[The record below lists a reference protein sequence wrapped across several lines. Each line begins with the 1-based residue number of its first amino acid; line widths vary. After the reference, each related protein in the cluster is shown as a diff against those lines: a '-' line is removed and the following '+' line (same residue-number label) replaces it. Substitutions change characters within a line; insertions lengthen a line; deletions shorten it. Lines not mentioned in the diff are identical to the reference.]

1 MKNTE
6 SIVLA
11 LCLCAG
17 GVNSVAGAGESPTT
31 LSPTRGTVVDVAH
44 IYYNIATGER
54 VVTLLGD
61 GQTAP
66 ADAGASFPVWSSL
79 VSNQCADFGHT
90 TEWFFAFDNNAGTT
104 SLATDITVL
113 DFGDIAT
120 DTVVD
125 CVHINWVTGH
135 DDVDADSDG
144 VGDGVVGLAGEWT
157 YWDTDNGRAAQSCMR
172 LPLISFMLVDLPG
185 NIAGPDAMS
194 SYSVDIDLVGSFSNS
209 LTFEIGD
216 SDGDLQGAAF
226 GHNNIDYDSD
236 GIPDGPIANGDR
248 DFDGALDSDLDG
260 DGLFDWAWS
269 VRFAQ
274 PGTRDLDGDGV
285 IDGDFADSMRSIGVS
300 FGAGDGHAVEHGD
313 GTWTWELDTAVP
325 GATGQED
332 AFTIYTPPI
341 GGEISRAGLFWFGG
355 FECSSAPLPGPGY
368 TPSASFE
375 HALYGPV
382 GICLTCCCP
391 GDVNCDGVLNF
402 FDISEFL
409 TLFAAQDPQADFNND
424 GVWSFFDIS
433 AFLAAFSAGCP

>member
-1 MKNTE
+1 MNNAGNV
-6 SIVLA
+6 VLG
-11 LCLCAG
+11 LYLCAG
-17 GVNSVAGAGESPTT
+17 GVGGIVGNVAGAAESPREPIT

-44 IYYNIATGER
+44 IYYNIVTGER

-66 ADAGASFPVWSSL
+66 ADAGASLPVWSSL
-79 VSNQCADFGHT
+79 VSNPCAEFGYT
-90 TEWFFAFDNNAGTT
+90 TEWFYGVDNNTGTT

-113 DFGDIAT
+113 DWGDVAT

-157 YWDTDNGRAAQSCMR
+157 YWDTDNGRVAQSCMR

-185 NIAGPDAMS
+185 NTLGSDAMAA
-194 SYSVDIDLVGSFSNS
+194 YSADIDLAGSFSNS

-216 SDGDLQGAAF
+216 SDGDSQGAAF
-226 GHNNIDYDSD
+226 AHTDVD
-236 GIPDGPIANGDR
+236 GNGPIATQDR

-285 IDGDFADSMRSIGVS
+285 IDGDFADSMQTIGIS
-300 FGAGDGHAVEHGD
+300 FAVGEGEAIDNGD
-313 GTWTWELDTAVP
+313 GTWTWDLDTAVP

-332 AFTIYTPPI
+332 AFTIYAPPV
-341 GGEISRAGLFWFGG
+341 GGEILHAGFFWFGG
-355 FECSSAPLPGPGY
+355 FACEEMSY
-368 TPSASFE
+368 TPAASFE
-375 HALYGPV
+375 HVLYGPS
-382 GICLTCCCP
+382 GFECCP
-391 GDVNCDGVLNF
+391 ADINCDGSINF
-402 FDISEFL
+402 FDLSDFIYCI
-409 TLFAAQDPQADFNND
+409 TADLCDYNGD
-424 GVWSFFDIS
+424 GAYNYFDVS
-433 AFLAAFSAGCP
+433 AFLADFTGGCP